1 MDRSPE
7 VRSPALAT
15 GENDFLRRVLDC
27 LHDGVYYVDLER
39 RISYWNEGA
48 ERISGFT
55 AAEVVG
61 KHCWDNILGHVD
73 EEGNA
78 LCLSGCA
85 LTQSM
90 ADGVPRERVAY
101 LHHRLGHRV
110 PVRMRVVPLRG
121 SSGEICG
128 AVEVFSD
135 DFTQD
140 ESRKRIQE
148 LERLAYLDELTGLAN
163 RRFLDISLQ
172 ISLSEHERYGW
183 PFGVV
188 MMDLD
193 GFKGTNDRFGHCA
206 GDEVLR
212 TVART
217 LSGNSRPSDVIGRWG
232 GDEFLAIIKNADEGQ
247 LRKVAEKYRRL
258 VRASSVQEG
267 VRTIGLGL
275 SAGTAAARPGDTP
288 RSLVARADT
297 DMYRHK
303 NGLLAGSG
311 SI

>member
-1 MDRSPE
+1 MSGD
-7 VRSPALAT
+7 
-15 GENDFLRRVLDC
+15 GEFLGKVLDC

-39 RISYWNEGA
+39 RISYWNKGA
-48 ERISGFT
+48 ERISGF
-55 AAEVVG
+55 AGPEVVG

-78 LCLSGCA
+78 LCLVGCA

-90 ADGVPRERVAY
+90 SDGVPRERVAY
-101 LHHRLGHRV
+101 LRHKLGHRV
-110 PVRMRVVPLRG
+110 PVRMRVVPLRDSAG
-121 SSGEICG
+121 AIAG

-140 ESRKRIQE
+140 ESRKRIEE
-148 LERLAYLDELTGLAN
+148 LEKLAYLDDLTGLAN

-172 ISLSEHERYGW
+172 IALSEHARYGW
-183 PFGVV
+183 PFGIV

-217 LSGNSRPSDVIGRWG
+217 LSGNSRPSDVVGRWG
-232 GDEFLAIIKNADEGQ
+232 GDEFLAIVKNVDETQ
-247 LRKVAEKYRRL
+247 VLKVAEKYRRL
-258 VRASSVQEG
+258 VRASSVRDGDQ
-267 VRTIGLGL
+267 TIGLGL
-275 SAGTAAARPGDTP
+275 SAGTAAARHGDTAY
-288 RSLVARADT
+288 SLVARADLS
-297 DMYRHK
+297 MYRMK
-303 NGLLAGSG
+303 VSG
-311 SI
+311 AVPEEWAKTTD